1 MWGKCVNMLCMGI
14 ESTAH
19 TFGAGVMDDKGRV
32 LANAR
37 DTYSPPKGFG
47 MKPIDVSEHH
57 EKVRDAVVG
66 EALKAAKK
74 QMKDIDMIAFS
85 QGPGLPPCLRTGKE
99 LAIGLAKKHS
109 KLLVPVNHC
118 IAHIEIGRLFAK
130 AEDPVT
136 LFVSGG
142 NTQILSHVSGKYRCF
157 GETMD
162 ISIGNALDKLG
173 RELGLEFP
181 GGPKIEKLASKGKYM
196 ELPYVVKGM
205 DLSFSGLVTEAA
217 KRFRQ
222 GSRIEDVCFSFQETA
237 FAMLTE
243 VTERALA
250 HVRKDEV
257 ILTGGVA
264 ANKRFSRM
272 LEIMCKER
280 GARLYVCPTELSGDN
295 GAMISWLGLLMHKA
309 GYRPG
314 RNKYKIDI
322 KPRQRTD
329 DVDIFWL

>member
-1 MWGKCVNMLCMGI
+1 MICLGI

-19 TFGAGVMDDKGRV
+19 TFGAGMMDDKGRV
-32 LANAR
+32 LSNVT
-37 DTYSPPKGFG
+37 DTYKPPKGWG
-47 MKPIDVSEHH
+47 MKPVDVAEHH
-57 EKVRDAVVG
+57 EKVRGDVLG
-66 EALKAAKK
+66 KALKEAKLE
-74 QMKDIDMIAFS
+74 MGDVDIISFS
-85 QGPGLPPCLRTGKE
+85 QGPGLPPCLRIGKDF
-99 LAIGLAKKHS
+99 AVGLAKGQS
-109 KLLVPVNHC
+109 KPLIPVNHC
-118 IAHIEIGRLFAK
+118 IAHVEVGRLFSK
-130 AEDPVT
+130 ARDPVT

-142 NTQILSHVSGKYRCF
+142 NTQILSHVEGRYRCF

-173 RELGLEFP
+173 RELGLGFP
-181 GGPKIEKLASKGKYM
+181 GGPMIEELARKGKYM

-222 GSRIEDVCFSFQETA
+222 GSPIEDVCFSFQETA

-250 HVRKDEV
+250 HVKKDEV

-264 ANKRFSRM
+264 ANKRFSDM
-272 LEIMCKER
+272 LGAMCRER
-280 GARLYVCPTELSGDN
+280 GARFYVCPTELSGDN
-295 GAMISWLGLLMHKA
+295 GAMISWLGLLMKKA
-309 GYRPG
+309 GYKPKKG
-314 RNKYKIDI
+314 EVLDI

-329 DVDIFWL
+329 DVEVFWL

>member
-1 MWGKCVNMLCMGI
+1 MICLGI

-19 TFGAGVMDDKGRV
+19 TFGVGVMNDKGEV

-37 DTYSPPKGFG
+37 DVFIPPKGFG
-47 MKPIDVSEHH
+47 MKPIDVAKHH
-57 EKVRDAVVG
+57 EEVKEVAFQKALE
-66 EALKAAKK
+66 EAKLG
-74 QMKDIDMIAFS
+74 MKDVDIIAFS
-85 QGPGLPPCLRTGKE
+85 QGPGLPPCLRSGRDFAAE
-99 LAIGLAKKHS
+99 IAKKHN
-109 KLLVPVNHC
+109 KPLVPVNHC
-118 IAHIEIGRLFAK
+118 VAHIEIGRLFAK
-130 AEDPVT
+130 AKDPVT

-142 NTQILSHVSGKYRCF
+142 NTQTLSHVEGKYRCF

-181 GGPKIEKLASKGKYM
+181 GGPKIEKLAKKGKYI

-205 DLSFSGLVTEAA
+205 DLSFSGLVTEAT
-217 KRFRQ
+217 KRFKH
-222 GSRIEDVCFSFQETA
+222 GESIENVCFSFQETA

-250 HVRKDEV
+250 HVKKNEV

-264 ANKRFSRM
+264 ANKRFSSM
-272 LEIMCKER
+272 LEIMCRER
-280 GARLYVCPTELSGDN
+280 GAKFYVCPIELSGDN
-295 GAMISWLGLLMHKA
+295 GAMIAWLGIVMNKA
-309 GYRPG
+309 GYKPENSKRM
-314 RNKYKIDI
+314 DI

-329 DVDIFWL
+329 EVDVIWL